1 MLVQSERQS
10 LAEQFN
16 SPAGPHFCS
25 SFKTDGVGVSCWQ
38 ASLHSTCAQ
47 SWQMGLCAADFEFD
61 RHGSC
66 HMGPSH
72 YIPALHSL
80 MLTHSVPTVTLVY
93 SCLIGMTPHCVPLGF
108 PYLYTN
114 KLLKIPCTWPK
125 SKRKW
130 CIENSCCVEMQNPD
144 STTNML
150 QDPLPIH
157 ICKAF
162 SINATLNN
170 SRGDQRLGTEPHLK
184 DVTGEGMPLHISPKK
199 SSCAAIHGTQL
210 TNEPTE

>member
-1 MLVQSERQS
+1 MGSCTCTSHGTWPNGEVPLPSAQLQALWHENDKGSAMMLVQSERQS

-25 SFKTDGVGVSCWQ
+25 SFKIDGVGVSCWQ

-80 MLTHSVPTVTLVY
+80 MLTHSVPTATLVY
-93 SCLIGMTPHCVPLGF
+93 SCLICMTPHCVPLGF

-114 KLLKIPCTWPK
+114 KLLKIPCT
-125 SKRKW
+125 
-130 CIENSCCVEMQNPD
+130 
-144 STTNML
+144 
-150 QDPLPIH
+150 
-157 ICKAF
+157 
-162 SINATLNN
+162 
-170 SRGDQRLGTEPHLK
+170 
-184 DVTGEGMPLHISPKK
+184 
-199 SSCAAIHGTQL
+199 
-210 TNEPTE
+210 